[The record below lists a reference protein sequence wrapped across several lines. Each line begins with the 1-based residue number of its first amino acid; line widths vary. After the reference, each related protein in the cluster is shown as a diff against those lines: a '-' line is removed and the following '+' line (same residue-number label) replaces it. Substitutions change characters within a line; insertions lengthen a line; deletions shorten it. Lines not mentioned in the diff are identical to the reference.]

1 MWDDYFELSEAS
13 IKKQYIIHVAEED
26 V

>member
-1 MWDDYFELSEAS
+1 MWDVYFELSEAS
-13 IKKQYIIHVAEED
+13 LKKQYIIQVAKED